1 MLIIGHFQDQEFS
14 GYDVLEFIHKQMRV
28 LISSGTVYYTLY
40 SMEREKLL
48 ESSEMRKKRVFKAT
62 EKGLHKTRLLM
73 DAKAVSS
80 FFANIAT
87 K

>member
-1 MLIIGHFQDQEFS
+1 M
-14 GYDVLEFIHKQMRV
+14 LEFIRKQMRV
-28 LISSGTVYYTLY
+28 MISSGTVYYTLY
-40 SMEREKLL
+40 SMEREELL
-48 ESSEMRKKRVFKAT
+48 ESTDIGKKKVFKAT
-62 EKGLHKTRLLM
+62 KKGLHKTRLLM

>member
-1 MLIIGHFQDQEFS
+1 MG
-14 GYDVLEFIHKQMRV
+14 VL
-28 LISSGTVYYTLY
+28 LSSGTVYYTLY
-40 SMEREKLL
+40 SMEREKFL
-48 ESSEMRKKRVFKAT
+48 ESSDTGKKRVFKAT
-62 EKGLHKTRLLM
+62 DKGLHKTRLLM

>member
-1 MLIIGHFQDQEFS
+1 
-14 GYDVLEFIHKQMRV
+14 
-28 LISSGTVYYTLY
+28 
-40 SMEREKLL
+40 MEREKFL
-48 ESSEMRKKRVFKAT
+48 ESSDIGKKRVFKAT
-62 EKGLHKTRLLM
+62 DKGLHKARLLM